1 MYASRHWLAALGM
14 AWAVAG
20 PAGAGPA
27 EPDPKT
33 ISIDAQSVEYQKSG
47 AYFRH
52 AKIQQGDMSV
62 EADTATADDLSGD
75 NSHWDFRGNVH
86 ITMTGSTLDSD
97 SAVVQ
102 VRKGILTT
110 AVIVGAPARFEQ
122 KRDKGT
128 ARGRAGRIDYDVD
141 AQSIRL
147 SDQAWLSYNDGEITG
162 RTLVYSMRD
171 QRVLAN
177 PQDQADQRVHITI
190 KPKATPTPPAGTP
203 SGTPP

>member
-1 MYASRHWLAALGM
+1 MYASRHWLAALGV
-14 AWAVAG
+14 AWAAG
-20 PAGAGPA
+20 LAGAGPA

-33 ISIDAQSVEYQKSG
+33 ISIDAQYVEYQKSG

-52 AKIQQGDMSV
+52 AKIQQADMSV

-75 NSHWDFRGNVH
+75 NSRWDFRGNVH

-97 SAVVQ
+97 SAVVE

-110 AVIVGAPARFEQ
+110 AVIVGTPARFEQ

-128 ARGRAGRIDYDVD
+128 ARGHAGRIDYDVD